1 MFTVERNT
9 LLKSLQKVVGVIE
22 QRQTMPILANILLTI
37 EGRQLSLISTD
48 LEIELM
54 DKILLEDVN
63 FSGSITI
70 PGRKLLD
77 ICKVLPE
84 DSILSFLRG
93 EDTSRIVVRF
103 GSSRFV
109 LSSLC
114 ADEYPK
120 IDWDKEANSTKIS
133 IKQEDLLKLLRATQ
147 FAMAQQDVRYSLNG
161 LFLEIKNDT
170 LRAVATDGHRLSTN
184 IINMSESSKTEV
196 SVIVPRKGILEL
208 VRLLKKPDDTLELMF
223 SKSHIRLNA
232 SDFVFS
238 SKLIDGRF
246 PNYEKVIIQ
255 NGTKELVLDRDKFK
269 ASLSRVA
276 VLSSHIVKGVKLQI
290 LNGFMKIVTRN
301 QGQEEAEEEMEVE
314 YTGTDLSIGF
324 NIDYLMDILTNM
336 DSEKILMKLNDS
348 TTSVLIK
355 EFQGSENICHIIMP
369 LQF

>member
-1 MFTVERNT
+1 MMFTVERNT

-147 FAMAQQDVRYSLNG
+147 FAMEYAVKPRSSGGGYKALLTKSLTG
-161 LFLEIKNDT
+161 CFLLLYILPKN
-170 LRAVATDGHRLSTN
+170 LNRSSVA
-184 IINMSESSKTEV
+184 
-196 SVIVPRKGILEL
+196 
-208 VRLLKKPDDTLELMF
+208 
-223 SKSHIRLNA
+223 
-232 SDFVFS
+232 
-238 SKLIDGRF
+238 
-246 PNYEKVIIQ
+246 
-255 NGTKELVLDRDKFK
+255 
-269 ASLSRVA
+269 
-276 VLSSHIVKGVKLQI
+276 
-290 LNGFMKIVTRN
+290 
-301 QGQEEAEEEMEVE
+301 
-314 YTGTDLSIGF
+314 
-324 NIDYLMDILTNM
+324 
-336 DSEKILMKLNDS
+336 
-348 TTSVLIK
+348 
-355 EFQGSENICHIIMP
+355 
-369 LQF
+369 